1 MKERQIIINKTS
13 YFATFLYH
21 LRDYLPI
28 RVHYPHRIYPF
39 TGFSFFNQ
47 TPHSSMIQGEG
58 RSGFL
63 NTVVTVRM
71 RGAHHP
77 YAWGL
82 RNVCTVLERHL
93 HRNQR
98 DGTTLHP
105 VLPMNKAAKQKSET
119 DEGGKKDTTSFH
131 VRRKFTKVL
140 LILANTVTTYF
151 VQLLPGSQI
160 QKEHSD
166 QY

>member
-1 MKERQIIINKTS
+1 MLSTKHTDDGHGTWQ
-13 YFATFLYH
+13 Y
-21 LRDYLPI
+21 
-28 RVHYPHRIYPF
+28 
-39 TGFSFFNQ
+39 
-47 TPHSSMIQGEG
+47 
-58 RSGFL
+58 
-63 NTVVTVRM
+63 RM
-71 RGAHHP
+71 G
-77 YAWGL
+77 
-82 RNVCTVLERHL
+82 
-93 HRNQR
+93 
-98 DGTTLHP
+98 LHP

-119 DEGGKKDTTSFH
+119 DEEGKKDTTSFH